1 MWCRLTW
8 HGTGNITMPFPKP
21 RGTCTRGL
29 LRTNQRVAH
38 TRGWPWHPRNKHDW
52 HPPMHPP
59 LGPQGKQL
67 HCHGFGTLGLLEPS
81 PNPNRDPPH
90 TTQPIPQPNAN
101 ANPTPDPH
109 PCIGP
114 HTGPMEIMG
123 PVSLQPCLCPWTE
136 PLPIRGS
143 LPMDI
148 QVLILKHH
156 EYRSKPLQYY
166 SVWKWNIIISFPL
179 LGWSCSR
186 RLLRPNE

>member
-1 MWCRLTW
+1 
-8 HGTGNITMPFPKP
+8 MPFPKP

-29 LRTNQRVAH
+29 LRTNRRVVH
-38 TRGWPWHPRNKHDW
+38 TRGWPWHPKNKHDR

-59 LGPQGKQL
+59 LGPPGKQL

-81 PNPNRDPPH
+81 PNPNCDPPH

-114 HTGPMEIMG
+114 HTGPYG
-123 PVSLQPCLCPWTE
+123 DNGTGVSSALLM
-136 PLPIRGS
+136 S
-143 LPMDI
+143 LDRTSPYLWFSPNWYM
-148 QVLILKHH
+148 VLILKHH
-156 EYRSKPLQYY
+156 AYRSKPLQYY
-166 SVWKWNIIISFPL
+166 LVWNWNIIISFPL
-179 LGWSCSR
+179 LGWSCPR